1 MKWTIGMLA
10 ALAARMAGITALES
24 VWMIRMPSTL
34 RPIIALTCS
43 NCLLSSK
50 FEMFSSVSQ
59 PLSLALTRMISM
71 PETQNGET
79 RLSKSRATVLVPLPP
94 YETGMPAVP
103 AASKAPTVKS
113 RRVSFM
119 ISSSEMI

>member
-1 MKWTIGMLA
+1 MKWTIGMPA
-10 ALAARMAGITALES
+10 SLAARIAGITALES

-50 FEMFSSVSQ
+50 LEMFSSTSQ
-59 PLSLALTRMISM
+59 PLVLAFSRMMSR

-79 RLSKSRATVLVPLPP
+79 RLSNSSATVLPCCAL
-94 YETGMPAVP
+94 T
-103 AASKAPTVKS
+103 
-113 RRVSFM
+113 
-119 ISSSEMI
+119 